1 MTSLPSPWP
10 PPNPHRRSSN
20 ESISNKVGNATGGA
34 VGDETIL
41 HQATNLASHSVEY
54 AKSVVGLG
62 GHKAAESV
70 EDATENKQ
78 GGVTLGGLVN
88 ESRDLAANVLHTVQ
102 GERRRGE
109 FLTQSDASY
118 SRVAGMFLM
127 IRSPV
132 LTHYSPLSLSLRSVV
147 AGGAQ
152 QAKETAQEGADQA
165 EPQAKGVVQKVRE
178 VAASAIGAAENIIA
192 TGAKKVEEGAD
203 ELSNSSTQDL
213 KNKASDAYDSAA
225 KSASNIADDLSKKT
239 DSAASDVSKKVDEKI
254 K

>member
-1 MTSLPSPWP
+1 MIQGSRTTW
-10 PPNPHRRSSN
+10 SSN
-20 ESISNKVGNATGGA
+20 ESISNKVGNATGGT

-102 GERRRGE
+102 G
-109 FLTQSDASY
+109 
-118 SRVAGMFLM
+118 
-127 IRSPV
+127 
-132 LTHYSPLSLSLRSVV
+132 VV

-152 QAKETAQEGADQA
+152 QAKETAHEGADQA
-165 EPQAKGVVQKVRE
+165 QPQGKGVVQQVRE
-178 VAASAIGAAENIIA
+178 VAASAIGAAENYASHSIIA
-192 TGAKKVEEGAD
+192 TGAKKVEEGAG

-213 KNKASDAYDSAA
+213 KNKASNAYDSAA
-225 KSASNIADDLSKKT
+225 KSTSNTANDLSKKA
-239 DSAASDVSKKVDEKI
+239 DSAASNVSKKVDEKT

>member
-1 MTSLPSPWP
+1 M
-10 PPNPHRRSSN
+10 
-20 ESISNKVGNATGGA
+20 IQVGNATGGT

-102 GERRRGE
+102 G
-109 FLTQSDASY
+109 
-118 SRVAGMFLM
+118 
-127 IRSPV
+127 
-132 LTHYSPLSLSLRSVV
+132 VV

-152 QAKETAQEGADQA
+152 QAKETAHEGADQA
-165 EPQAKGVVQKVRE
+165 EPQGRGVVQKVRE

-213 KNKASDAYDSAA
+213 KNKASNAYDSAA
-225 KSASNIADDLSKKT
+225 KSASNTADGLSKKA
-239 DSAASDVSKKVDEKI
+239 DSAASDVSKKVGEKT